1 MRTPRMARL
10 LGVTRQSLHAK
21 HRVPPPML
29 PTIPRDDWPA
39 QHAHD
44 AEGCR
49 MLDRMRHPN
58 DGIPW

>member
-1 MRTPRMARL
+1 VL
-10 LGVTRQSLHAK
+10 S
-21 HRVPPPML
+21 
-29 PTIPRDDWPA
+29 TIPRDEWPA

-49 MLDRMRHPN
+49 LIDRMRHPN